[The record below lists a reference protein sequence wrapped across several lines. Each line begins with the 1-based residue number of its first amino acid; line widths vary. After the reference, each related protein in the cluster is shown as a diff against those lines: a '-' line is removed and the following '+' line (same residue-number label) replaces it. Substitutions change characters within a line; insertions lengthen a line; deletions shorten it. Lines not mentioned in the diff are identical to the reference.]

1 MYLSHCFFFTN
12 HTIARNIEQEKN
24 NHDRNRG
31 RPRPQ
36 EVRNGRPR
44 CPGGDREP
52 MLRVIEDETAIKR
65 CHALFVRS
73 FKSFKDEDIL
83 ANIGHQGASS
93 RMKVSWSGRLGL
105 WSVSR
110 RVAGNPHWNAFGL
123 EKPERAS
130 HIPIVCEINFPLRGI
145 DRRLG
150 GAMAKDRSGRLFAV
164 HRGKIGGGKK
174 GIGKTLFEDLYRGAW
189 AVMEDGD
196 MDTAVA
202 LIGELQSP
210 RFARQAAQFV
220 RKVDAIKNHISPAAQ
235 QLTLPFDHRLREE
248 LIGNGCGSPV
258 QTESAAC
265 DHGLVVADLYAD
277 LVRMGLAARNGDE
290 CDLTAEAS
298 SGSEA
303 AVFGIVTDPSPD
315 TLYAASTRLLL
326 QAAKADGATR
336 KFLVIPAGKAARF
349 PNDLDKLG
357 IERIEY
363 RWQDD
368 RAVFDRLPEHLPMN
382 DVNRT

>member
-1 MYLSHCFFFTN
+1 
-12 HTIARNIEQEKN
+12 
-24 NHDRNRG
+24 
-31 RPRPQ
+31 
-36 EVRNGRPR
+36 
-44 CPGGDREP
+44 
-52 MLRVIEDETAIKR
+52 MLKVIEDETAIKR

-73 FKSFKDEDIL
+73 FKSFKDQDIQ
-83 ANIGHQGASS
+83 ANIGHQGAST
-93 RMKVSWSGRLGL
+93 RMKVSWSSRLGL
-105 WSVSR
+105 WNVSR
-110 RVAGNPHWNAFGL
+110 RVTGNPYWNAFGL

-189 AVMEDGD
+189 AIMEDGD
-196 MDTAVA
+196 ADTSVA

-210 RFARQAAQFV
+210 RFALQAAHFV
-220 RKVDAIKNHISPAAQ
+220 RKVGAIKNHLSPAAL
-235 QLTLPFDHRLREE
+235 QLPLPFDHRLREE

-258 QTESAAC
+258 RTESAAC
-265 DHGLVVADLYAD
+265 DHGLVVRDLYAD

-290 CDLTAEAS
+290 CDLTAEELS
-298 SGSEA
+298 RKETS
-303 AVFGIVTDPSPD
+303 VFGIVTDPSPE

-326 QAAKADGATR
+326 QAAKTDGATR
-336 KFLVIPAGKAARF
+336 KHLVIPAGEAACF
-349 PNDLDKLG
+349 PSDLGRLG

-363 RWQDD
+363 RWQAE
-368 RAVFDRLPEHLPMN
+368 RALFEGLPERIRGN
-382 DVNRT
+382 DVTTT